1 MTKREELNTKIW
13 GLIVSYG
20 AATSLHDEALRIDVG
35 VRKAAETCDGIEDEL
50 RQALAALASAPSD
63 PQAEPIYQIRKAF
76 ADDPEG
82 TWRDAS
88 REAHGMHAPGMRR
101 IVYGASDRAPVVRT
115 LRDEFAMAALC
126 MLGAAAHEEGITSLE
141 DRAADTA
148 RACFTIAD
156 AFMKARIA

>member
-1 MTKREELNTKIW
+1 
-13 GLIVSYG
+13 
-20 AATSLHDEALRIDVG
+20 
-35 VRKAAETCDGIEDEL
+35 
-50 RQALAALASAPSD
+50 
-63 PQAEPIYQIRKAF
+63 
-76 ADDPEG
+76 
-82 TWRDAS
+82 
-88 REAHGMHAPGMRR
+88 MRR